1 MRSMGQNPTEDEVFS
16 FSVPTV
22 LDQKNMG
29 GRQKVKG
36 QIWDLG
42 ATGGVL
48 LTQLTWFYFEGQG
61 SPFLKCV
68 ASIWAKLYK
77 RGKECPNPS
86 WQALTPPGTRGKKV
100 PQTIL
105 ASPYTPGKR
114 RKKRAPNHPGK
125 PLHPTPQCGQCPYG
139 NNTFKKRASLRGAG
153 RVIKRII
160 T

>member
-1 MRSMGQNPTEDEVFS
+1 MNTFQKFGLECKDGSGSISTKELLGVMRSMGQNPTEDEVFS

-68 ASIWAKLYK
+68 ASIWAL
-77 RGKECPNPS
+77 RTPS
-86 WQALTPPGTRGKKV
+86 IVK
-100 PQTIL
+100 
-105 ASPYTPGKR
+105 
-114 RKKRAPNHPGK
+114 
-125 PLHPTPQCGQCPYG
+125 G
-139 NNTFKKRASLRGAG
+139 NKSLR
-153 RVIKRII
+153 IKSFGLV
-160 T
+160 

>member
-1 MRSMGQNPTEDEVFS
+1 MNTFQKFGLECKDGSGSISTKELLGVMRSMGQNPTEDEVFS

-61 SPFLKCV
+61 SPFLKCF
-68 ASIWAKLYK
+68 ASIWALIAQPK
-77 RGKECPNPS
+77 
-86 WQALTPPGTRGKKV
+86 
-100 PQTIL
+100 
-105 ASPYTPGKR
+105 
-114 RKKRAPNHPGK
+114 
-125 PLHPTPQCGQCPYG
+125 
-139 NNTFKKRASLRGAG
+139 
-153 RVIKRII
+153 
-160 T
+160 